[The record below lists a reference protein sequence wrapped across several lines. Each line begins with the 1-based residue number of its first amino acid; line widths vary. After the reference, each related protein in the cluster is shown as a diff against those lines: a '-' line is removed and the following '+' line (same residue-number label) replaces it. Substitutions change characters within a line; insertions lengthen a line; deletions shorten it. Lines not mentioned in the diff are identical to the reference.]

1 MNIVIVGAGGHGKVV
16 LDILQYDRSIHPT
29 GFIDDNRHSHG
40 KLVDGIPVL
49 GDIAALKKILVLHH
63 IEGAIIAVGDN
74 YTRARIYSRLKDMGI
89 KIVNAVHPGAILARD
104 VELGEGIVIASGAKI
119 NTGTKIGN
127 NVIIN
132 TGVII
137 DHDNVIED
145 HVHISPGV
153 KLSGNV
159 TIKKF
164 THVGLGVTVVSRI
177 TIGENVTVGG
187 GAVVLE
193 EIPGNTV
200 AVGIPAKVIKDKE
213 EFQETKQ

>member
-16 LDILQYDRSIHPT
+16 LDILQYNRDNHLA
-29 GFIDDNRHSHG
+29 GFIDDARRSKG
-40 KLVDGIPVL
+40 KIIDGIPVI
-49 GDIAALKKILVLHH
+49 GSTAALGKLIVRNH
-63 IEGAIIAVGDN
+63 IEGAIVAIGDN
-74 YTRARIYSRLKDMGI
+74 HTRARVYARLKILGI
-89 KIVNAVHPGAILARD
+89 TLVNALHPGAILARD
-104 VELGEGIVIASGAKI
+104 VKVGEGVVIASGAKI

-137 DHDNVIED
+137 DHDNNIED
-145 HVHISPGV
+145 DVHISPGV

-159 TIKKF
+159 TIKKYS
-164 THVGLGVTVVSRI
+164 HVGLGVKVVSRI

-193 EIPGNTV
+193 DIPANTV
-200 AVGIPAKVIKDKE
+200 AVGVPAKVIKHKE
-213 EFQETKQ
+213 AAQETGH

>member
-1 MNIVIVGAGGHGKVV
+1 MNVVIVGAGGHGKVV
-16 LDILQYDRSIHPT
+16 LDILQYDRRINLA

-40 KLVDGIPVL
+40 KFIDDIPII
-49 GDIAALKKILVLHH
+49 GDTAGLEKMVALRH

-74 YTRARIYSRLKDMGI
+74 QVRARIYARLKDTGI
-89 KIVNAVHPGAILARD
+89 KIINAIHPGAILAKD
-104 VELGEGIVIASGAKI
+104 VKFGEGVVIASGAKI

-137 DHDNVIED
+137 DHDNIIED

-159 TIKKF
+159 TIKKY
-164 THVGLGVTVVSRI
+164 THVGLGVTVVSKI
-177 TIGENVTVGG
+177 TINENVTVGG
-187 GAVVLE
+187 GAIVLKD
-193 EIPGNTV
+193 IPAYTT
-200 AVGIPAKVIKDKE
+200 AVGRPAKVIKYKE
-213 EFQETKQ
+213 KPRGAGN